1 MMCLL
6 VQLGA
11 YATVYF
17 PFYSYVYDSRSS
29 IIILSVVWMCGWF
42 SKISDAQ

>member
-1 MMCLL
+1 MFCLL

-11 YATVYF
+11 FATVYF

-29 IIILSVVWMCGWF
+29 IIIPSVAWMGGGF
-42 SKISDAQ
+42 GKIIVA